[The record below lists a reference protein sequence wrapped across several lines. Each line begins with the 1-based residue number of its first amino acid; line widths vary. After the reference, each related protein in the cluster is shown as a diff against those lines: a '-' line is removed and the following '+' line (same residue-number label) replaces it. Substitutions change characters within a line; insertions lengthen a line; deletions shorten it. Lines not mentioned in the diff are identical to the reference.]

1 MVGAVSTAYC
11 HSLYNKRDKLALTLQ
26 LNWLYFQQP
35 TTCRHLH
42 VTMANKDTRGG
53 AGADQRCDKWP
64 VTQFIVFFPREITAR
79 FHFIS
84 P

>member
-1 MVGAVSTAYC
+1 MVGAVSTAYW
-11 HSLYNKRDKLALTLQ
+11 HSLYNKSDNLALALQ

-35 TTCRHLH
+35 TTCKHLR
-42 VTMANKDTRGG
+42 VTMSNYATLEEGE
-53 AGADQRCDKWP
+53 DQRCDKWP
-64 VTQFIVFFPREITAR
+64 VSQFIVFFPREITAR